1 MMKTNKFINKILAVG
16 LLFGSM
22 GLASCEDFLT
32 LSPSNMITEDDFW
45 KSKTDVDNVRAAAY
59 RQMASDAVTSRIL
72 YWGELRSDNL
82 ALNDMTKTGIQHLQ
96 QGILVP
102 TEDIFDWSS
111 FYTGINYCNLVL
123 SQGDIMTQPGKEVD
137 PSFRLSDWK
146 PMRAEVKALRA
157 LYYFYLVRAYRD
169 VPYNTTPIRTD
180 VEARA
185 NKLPAT
191 KGVNLLGTLIRDLDT
206 EGQEEWQYAPDNY
219 GSLNENVG
227 RFTKTGIHAL
237 LADMYLWRGCMLL
250 KSKAKGDY
258 VLDENGDTIASA
270 QLDNLSKECFKKSI
284 VHADSVLNHVRR
296 EYDKEMKQLGGSF
309 VKEQS
314 NFTALDNEYPYMT
327 TISSYTTSGTDVVYF
342 ATMGKSSSMYEHI
355 LQLKYNSTS
364 GESNGTPGSYLASN
378 NNGSVK
384 VGAMVGSST
393 LTSSAASSYNVDRGF
408 GKCDIRLLETF
419 DYKTSSASQPICHK
433 YLMTNLNIDDYEDV
447 TKGCDASYSTNADAN
462 WSIYRLSDIM
472 LIKAEAIAR
481 SLPSST
487 KASTTKTDA
496 GYALVE
502 GFNLVNAIFARCN
515 PKMKATD
522 SYGKVADLRSDRL
535 RDDYATH
542 SGNVKSADD
551 LLKLVYNERQREF
564 VAEGKRWFD
573 IVRQCEATNAN
584 TDVLTNY
591 ITLSTTVRNRLKA
604 LYSLYNPIY
613 SEEMKVNGVDYGGK
627 LEQNPVWKRYSDN

>member
-1 MMKTNKFINKILAVG
+1 MKTNKFINKILAVG

-102 TEDIFDWSS
+102 TEGIFDWSS

-180 VEARA
+180 AEARA

-250 KSKAKGDY
+250 KSKASDY
-258 VLDENGDTIASA
+258 VLDENGDTIAAA

-296 EYDKEMKQLGGSF
+296 EYDKEMKQLGGSV

-342 ATMGKSSSMYEHI
+342 ATMGNSSSMYEHI

-378 NNGSVK
+378 NSGSLK

-433 YLMTNLNIDDYEDV
+433 YVINNLNIDDYEDV
-447 TKGCDASYSTNADAN
+447 TKGCGASYSTNADAN

-591 ITLSTTVRNRLKA
+591 ITLSTTVRNRLKD

>member
-1 MMKTNKFINKILAVG
+1 
-16 LLFGSM
+16 
-22 GLASCEDFLT
+22 
-32 LSPSNMITEDDFW
+32 
-45 KSKTDVDNVRAAAY
+45 
-59 RQMASDAVTSRIL
+59 
-72 YWGELRSDNL
+72 
-82 ALNDMTKTGIQHLQ
+82 
-96 QGILVP
+96 
-102 TEDIFDWSS
+102 
-111 FYTGINYCNLVL
+111 
-123 SQGDIMTQPGKEVD
+123 
-137 PSFRLSDWK
+137 
-146 PMRAEVKALRA
+146 
-157 LYYFYLVRAYRD
+157 
-169 VPYNTTPIRTD
+169 
-180 VEARA
+180 
-185 NKLPAT
+185 
-191 KGVNLLGTLIRDLDT
+191 
-206 EGQEEWQYAPDNY
+206 
-219 GSLNENVG
+219 
-227 RFTKTGIHAL
+227 
-237 LADMYLWRGCMLL
+237 MLL

-296 EYDKEMKQLGGSF
+296 EYDKEMKQLGGSV

-378 NNGSVK
+378 NNGSLK

-462 WSIYRLSDIM
+462 WSIYHLSDIM

>member
-102 TEDIFDWSS
+102 TEGIFDWSS

-219 GSLNENVG
+219 GSLSENVG

-284 VHADSVLNHVRR
+284 VHADSVLNHIRR
-296 EYDKEMKQLGGSF
+296 EYDKEMKQLGGSV

-314 NFTALDNEYPYMT
+314 NFTALDKEYPYMT
-327 TISSYTTSGTDVVYF
+327 TISSYTTSGTDEVYF
-342 ATMGKSSSMYEHI
+342 ATMGNSNSMYEHI

-364 GESNGTPGSYLASN
+364 GEANGTPGSYLASN
-378 NNGSVK
+378 NSGSLK

-433 YLMTNLNIDDYEDV
+433 YVINNLNIDDYEDV

-481 SLPSST
+481 SLASST

-584 TDVLTNY
+584 IDVLTNY

>member
-102 TEDIFDWSS
+102 TEGIFDWSS

-180 VEARA
+180 AEARA

-250 KSKAKGDY
+250 KSKASDY
-258 VLDENGDTIASA
+258 VLDENGDTIAAA

-296 EYDKEMKQLGGSF
+296 EYDKEMKQLGGSV

-342 ATMGKSSSMYEHI
+342 ATMGNSSSMYEHI

-378 NNGSVK
+378 NSGSLK

-433 YLMTNLNIDDYEDV
+433 YVINNLNIDDYEDV
-447 TKGCDASYSTNADAN
+447 TKGCGASYSTNADAN

-591 ITLSTTVRNRLKA
+591 ITLSTTVRNRLKD

>member
-1 MMKTNKFINKILAVG
+1 MKTNKFINKILAVG
-16 LLFGSM
+16 LLFCSM

-180 VEARA
+180 AEARA

-296 EYDKEMKQLGGSF
+296 EYDKEMKQLGGSV
-309 VKEQS
+309 VKEQT
-314 NFTALDNEYPYMT
+314 NFTALDKEYPYMT

-342 ATMGKSSSMYEHI
+342 ATMGNSSSMYEHI

-378 NNGSVK
+378 SSGSLK

-433 YLMTNLNIDDYEDV
+433 YVINNLNIDDYEDV

-481 SLPSST
+481 SLPSLT
-487 KASTTKTDA
+487 ASTTKTDA

>member
-1 MMKTNKFINKILAVG
+1 MKTNKFINKILAVG

-22 GLASCEDFLT
+22 GLASCDDFLT

-82 ALNDMTKTGIQHLQ
+82 SLNDMTNTGIQHLQ
-96 QGILVP
+96 QGILMP
-102 TEDIFDWSS
+102 TEGIFDWAS

-146 PMRAEVKALRA
+146 PMRAEMKALRA

-180 VEARA
+180 AEARD

-206 EGQEEWQYAPDNY
+206 EGQEEWLFAPDNY
-219 GSLNENVG
+219 GSDDENVG

-250 KSKAKGDY
+250 NSKAKGDY
-258 VLDENGDTIASA
+258 VLDENGDTIATT

-284 VHADSVLNHVRR
+284 AHADSVLNHVKR
-296 EYDKEMKQLGGSF
+296 EYDKDMAGVIS

-314 NFTALDNEYPYMT
+314 NFTALDKNYPYLT
-327 TISSYTTSGTDVVYF
+327 TISSYVSSGSDELYHSTLGN
-342 ATMGKSSSMYEHI
+342 ASNRYEHV
-355 LQLKYNSTS
+355 LQLKYNNTS
-364 GESNGTPGSYLASN
+364 GESSGTPRSYLASYG
-378 NNGSVK
+378 GSLK
-384 VGAMVGSST
+384 AGAMTGSST
-393 LTSSAASSYNVDRGF
+393 LTSSAASSYNVERGF
-408 GKCDIRLLETF
+408 GKSDIRLLETF
-419 DYKTSSASQPICHK
+419 NYKTSTASQPICHK
-433 YLMTNLNIDDYEDV
+433 YLMNDLRIDDYEDMS
-447 TKGCDASYSTNADAN
+447 KGGEGSYTSNADAN
-462 WSIYRLSDIM
+462 WSIYRISDIM

-481 SLPSST
+481 SLGSST
-487 KASTTKTDA
+487 KASTKKTDV

-515 PKMKATD
+515 PKMKATE
-522 SYGKVADLRSDRL
+522 SYGKAADLRSDRL
-535 RDDYATH
+535 RDDYATN
-542 SGNVKSADD
+542 SSSVKSAGD

-573 IVRQCEATNAN
+573 IVRQCEATNSN

-613 SEEMKVNGVDYGGK
+613 SEELKVNGVDYGGK
-627 LEQNPVWKRYSDN
+627 LEQNPVWKRYSEN

>member
-1 MMKTNKFINKILAVG
+1 
-16 LLFGSM
+16 
-22 GLASCEDFLT
+22 
-32 LSPSNMITEDDFW
+32 
-45 KSKTDVDNVRAAAY
+45 
-59 RQMASDAVTSRIL
+59 
-72 YWGELRSDNL
+72 
-82 ALNDMTKTGIQHLQ
+82 
-96 QGILVP
+96 
-102 TEDIFDWSS
+102 
-111 FYTGINYCNLVL
+111 
-123 SQGDIMTQPGKEVD
+123 
-137 PSFRLSDWK
+137 
-146 PMRAEVKALRA
+146 
-157 LYYFYLVRAYRD
+157 
-169 VPYNTTPIRTD
+169 
-180 VEARA
+180 
-185 NKLPAT
+185 
-191 KGVNLLGTLIRDLDT
+191 
-206 EGQEEWQYAPDNY
+206 
-219 GSLNENVG
+219 
-227 RFTKTGIHAL
+227 
-237 LADMYLWRGCMLL
+237 MLL

-284 VHADSVLNHVRR
+284 AHADSVLNHVRR
-296 EYDKEMKQLGGSF
+296 EYDKEMKQLGGSV

-327 TISSYTTSGTDVVYF
+327 TISSYTTSGTDEVYF
-342 ATMGKSSSMYEHI
+342 ATMGNSNSMYEHI

-433 YLMTNLNIDDYEDV
+433 YLMTYLNIDDYEDV
-447 TKGCDASYSTNADAN
+447 TKGCDANYSTNADAN

-613 SEEMKVNGVDYGGK
+613 SEEIKVNGVDYGGK